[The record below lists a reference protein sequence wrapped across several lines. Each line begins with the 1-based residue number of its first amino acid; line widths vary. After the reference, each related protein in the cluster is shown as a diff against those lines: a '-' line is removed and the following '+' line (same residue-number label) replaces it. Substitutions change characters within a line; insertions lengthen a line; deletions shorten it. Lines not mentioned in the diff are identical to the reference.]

1 MSDNYGVYAPGKGE
15 RALVCA
21 VFFII
26 LSTAGFLFYGV
37 MFFGV
42 SLPVF
47 YRRLMQF
54 YCEKKAQQRRD
65 RLLMQF
71 RDFLYSLS
79 ASFATGRH
87 MTDAM
92 EEAEGTL
99 AEIYGSESDMVK
111 EVGYM
116 LRRVRETGETDLQV
130 LSDFAERSCLEDA
143 EDFVQ
148 VFSACRETGGNL
160 IQAVNRAAGVICD
173 KINIETEIR
182 TMVAQKKLEGRII
195 AFMPAGVILFL
206 QIVSPEYLQIMY
218 QTFAGRIL
226 MSLAL
231 AAAVFAFL
239 LIERITDIE
248 V

>member
-1 MSDNYGVYAPGKGE
+1 MNANYSVYVPEKGE
-15 RALVCA
+15 RALVCT
-21 VFFII
+21 VFFVL
-26 LSTAGFLFYGV
+26 LSAAGFLFYGV
-37 MFFGV
+37 LYFGIVLPFF
-42 SLPVF
+42 
-47 YRRLMQF
+47 YKKLMEL
-54 YCEKKAQQRRD
+54 YCGKKAQQRRD
-65 RLLMQF
+65 RLLLQF

-87 MTDAM
+87 MSDAM

-99 AEIYGSESDMVK
+99 AEIYGAESDMTR

-116 LRRVRETGETDLQV
+116 LRRVRETGETDLDA
-130 LSDFAERSCLEDA
+130 LTDFAERSYLEDVA
-143 EDFVQ
+143 NFVQ

-160 IQAVNRAAGVICD
+160 IQAVNSAAEVICD

-195 AFMPAGVILFL
+195 AIMPAAVILFL

-218 QTFAGRIL
+218 RTFAGRIL
-226 MSLAL
+226 MTLAL
-231 AAAVFAFL
+231 VAAVFAFVI
-239 LIERITDIE
+239 IERITDIE